1 MISDFSLRN
10 VLEADLPTFFVYQ
23 LDPEANA
30 MAAFTA
36 KDPTDQDAF
45 MAHWHRIMADPTTII
60 RTIVVDG
67 QVAGSVFSY
76 EDAGH
81 VEVSYWLGKI
91 YWGQGLA
98 TRALATFLAHANP
111 IRPIYARAAKDNI
124 GSLRVLAKCGF
135 TIIGED
141 KGFANARGRRLRNS
155 SSNSTNDA
163 SSNRARP
170 QSETCPNLPP
180 NTAL

>member
-81 VEVSYWLGKI
+81 PEVSYWLGKI

-124 GSLRVLAKCGF
+124 GSLRVLEKCGF

-141 KGFANARGRRLRNS
+141 TGFANARGREVEEFLL
-155 SSNSTNDA
+155 
-163 SSNRARP
+163 
-170 QSETCPNLPP
+170 QLH
-180 NTAL
+180 